1 MPLQNTS
8 EIELQEA
15 GGDNP
20 APQSGN
26 YPVGCTHEAPIPV
39 GVELLAQVLLHQAG
53 SAELAKKAVE
63 GAAHRES
70 IPDFREDLFGRRFGF
85 ATRGELLAASTPVI
99 AVHPLANAL
108 SARKRVS
115 GWPMDIKGSA
125 AGTGSIVPVNARHA
139 PSAMSVRT
147 ISMSPS
153 SIAFASGLPSPCKPS
168 GCVPAPTSRRTSP

>member
-8 EIELQEA
+8 EKELQEA

-99 AVHPLANAL
+99 AADGTQWWTTTIPDNRWIVWNQEDM
-108 SARKRVS
+108 SATQAYATLQDARRSVYLPRS
-115 GWPMDIKGSA
+115 GAS
-125 AGTGSIVPVNARHA
+125 PV
-139 PSAMSVRT
+139 
-147 ISMSPS
+147 
-153 SIAFASGLPSPCKPS
+153 
-168 GCVPAPTSRRTSP
+168 